1 MTTLTRLA
9 LLFVFVAG
17 CDAQGACTH
26 SYGTP
31 NVTFE
36 CRGGTF
42 EVTCVGTDPARSAA
56 PPYEC
61 TCRAPDGA
69 TTTFAAASELWTYN
83 ASTDFSAGYAAVNAG
98 CHWEL
103 SH

>member
-1 MTTLTRLA
+1 MVMVSRLVV
-9 LLFVFVAG
+9 LVVLIAG

-26 SYGTP
+26 TYGTP

-36 CRGGTF
+36 CRGGTY

-56 PPYEC
+56 PPYQC

-69 TTTFAAASELWTYN
+69 TSTFAAATELWTY
-83 ASTDFSAGYAAVNAG
+83 AGSTDFSAGYAAVNAG
-98 CHWEL
+98 CHWDL